1 MKELTFYSIYSLD
14 PGDNGEDEY
23 RLVEM
28 FDNEDDAKYVLAALE
43 KVNFAFNVYRIQEMK
58 TTIEN

>member
-1 MKELTFYSIYSLD
+1 MTFYSIYSLD

-43 KVNFAFNVYRIQEMK
+43 KVNWVPNVYRIQEMNVEVEK
-58 TTIEN
+58 